1 MYISTS
7 TIIAVLSTLSIS
19 ILSVSATPIPCTDAV
34 RDQVL
39 NGHLDPS
46 ACCSYGVCKGDVNI
60 QGA

>member
-1 MYISTS
+1 MLFTKQ
-7 TIIAVLSTLSIS
+7 IITLAYALLSMS
-19 ILSVSATPIPCTDAV
+19 SVVVATPMPCSDAV

-39 NGHLDPS
+39 SGKVDAS

>member
-7 TIIAVLSTLSIS
+7 ALIAILSTLTLI
-19 ILSVSATPIPCTDAV
+19 SATPIPCTDAV